1 MNATLATSPREV
13 SLRDPLSELARKERR
28 SLLVASTIGVIF
40 VEGGLVPSKIAAFGI
55 EFTHAD
61 QRTLLMVV
69 GAVVLYQL
77 VGFVIYASAD
87 FIRLRMAYV
96 DAFKPPLNDDEAK
109 TPRKSI
115 SEILDEISDEEYPF
129 AEFDRSQRA
138 ARVESW
144 SKAMDRNMTAIR
156 LQPAVSNS
164 RLAFEFIL
172 PIVVAVYSMWVLWG
186 GKGVFPHG

>member
-1 MNATLATSPREV
+1 
-13 SLRDPLSELARKERR
+13 
-28 SLLVASTIGVIF
+28 
-40 VEGGLVPSKIAAFGI
+40 
-55 EFTHAD
+55 
-61 QRTLLMVV
+61 
-69 GAVVLYQL
+69 
-77 VGFVIYASAD
+77 
-87 FIRLRMAYV
+87 MAYV